1 MNRSFRYITLTAIM
15 ALSLLSCSRK
25 ENGVLL
31 SGGEGLLTLEFG
43 YDPSLSPVTRAESQD
58 DMTFKVEVIDIRSGV
73 VVKTVEDH
81 HTLQN
86 EPIALREGT
95 YIIKASNGTDV
106 EAGFDSPYFEGR
118 DTVAIVAGQEASSMI
133 TCTMANVKVT
143 VSFSDAVKQ
152 NFSKYSV
159 DVTNGLPNGTLTY
172 DGETLEGQGYFKAT
186 GSLVWTI
193 TMTNTD
199 GTEYEPI
206 TNEITNVKPRD
217 YYNIHFD
224 INGSGSAT
232 QEGGVS
238 VRISVDGTVNEQAHD
253 LNVNLNK
260 APEPAVTEA
269 SGADLTDVVRA
280 PQGVGLVGLFN
291 LKAEAGF
298 KRVTI
303 THSSEAVA
311 ALGIPG
317 TVDILAPEAG
327 VKEAA
332 AAAGLTWSDCAE
344 GETGAE
350 IDMRQLLSSRLAIG
364 TYEFAVNIL
373 DMQSQYVSTK
383 ITVKVVPNVE
393 VSTISTNP
401 WAKFAYVYAQYNT
414 ESEPEGMGFEW
425 RKAGESTWT
434 PFSGELTREG
444 TAYSARIGGLE
455 PSTQYEVRA
464 ITAAEHSDDNIMSF
478 TTQAADQ
485 LPNFNFDSWY
495 KSGKEWYANADLG
508 ENYFWDSGNKGAN
521 TLSELNPT
529 SPEETFVVSGKAA
542 RLESKYVVI
551 AFAGG
556 NIYSGSFGAVSGLGA
571 SINFGRPYTCR
582 PTALHGWYSYAP
594 KEINRT
600 KAPYDNLKGT
610 MDVAKIY
617 VALTDWSAP
626 FVVNTNTGTFF
637 DVNDP
642 SVIAYGELEDGTG
655 TSGEYREFT
664 INLEYR
670 DLERI
675 PTHVLVV
682 ATASKYADYFT
693 GGEGSLMY
701 IDEFEFL
708 FE

>member
-1 MNRSFRYITLTAIM
+1 MNKCIRYITLTAIM

-25 ENGVLL
+25 ESGVLL
-31 SGGEGLLTLEFG
+31 SRGEGLLTLEFG
-43 YDPSLSPVTRAESQD
+43 YDLSLSPVTRAESQE

-73 VVKTVEDH
+73 TVKTVEDH

-86 EPIALREGT
+86 EPIALREGN

-106 EAGFDSPYFEGR
+106 DAGFDSPYYEGR

-152 NFSKYSV
+152 NFSRYSV
-159 DVTNGLPNGTLTY
+159 DVTNGLPNGKLTY
-172 DGETLEGQGYFKAT
+172 DGETLAGQGYFKAT

-199 GTEYEPI
+199 GTEYDPI
-206 TNEITNVKPRD
+206 TSEITNVKPRD

-260 APEPAVTEA
+260 APEPVVTEA

-280 PQGVGLVGLFN
+280 PQGVGLVGLLN

-317 TVDILAPEAG
+317 TVDVLAPEAG

-344 GETGAE
+344 GETGAD

-373 DMQSQYVSTK
+373 DLQSQYVSTR

-393 VSTISTNP
+393 VSTTRTNP

-425 RKAGESTWT
+425 RKSGESTWT

-485 LPNFNFDSWY
+485 LPNFNFDSWSD
-495 KSGKEWYANADLG
+495 SGHSPNADG
-508 ENYFWDSGNKGAN
+508 DSFWDSGNGG
-521 TLSELNPT
+521 TSIMGEYPT
-529 SPEETFVVSGKAA
+529 SQETSFVKSGSAV
-542 RLESKYVVI
+542 RMESKYVTL

-556 NIYSGSFGAVSGLGA
+556 NIYSGSFGKVQLPSGA
-571 SINFGRPYTCR
+571 TINFGRPYTCR

-600 KAPYDNLKGT
+600 KSPYDNLKGT

-655 TSGEYREFT
+655 TNGEYREFT

-675 PTHVLVV
+675 PTHVLIV

>member
-25 ENGVLL
+25 ESGVLL
-31 SGGEGLLTLEFG
+31 SRGEGLLTLEFG
-43 YDPSLSPVTRAESQD
+43 YDLSLTPVTRAESGD
-58 DMTFKVEVIDIRSGV
+58 DMTFKVEVIDIQSGV
-73 VVKTVEDH
+73 IVKAVDDH

-86 EPIALREGT
+86 EPIALREGN

-106 EAGFDSPYFEGR
+106 DAGFDSPYYEGC

-199 GTEYEPI
+199 STEYEPI
-206 TNEITNVKPRD
+206 TSEITNVKPRD

-238 VRISVDGTVNEQAHD
+238 VRISVDGTVNEQSHD

-260 APEPAVTEA
+260 APEPVVTEA

-280 PQGVGLVGLFN
+280 PQGVGLVGLLN

-327 VKEAA
+327 VKETA
-332 AAAGLTWSDCAE
+332 AAAGLTCPDCAE
-344 GETGAE
+344 GETGAK

-401 WAKFAYVYAQYNT
+401 WAKFVYVYAQYNT

-434 PFSGELTREG
+434 PFSGELTTEG
-444 TAYSARIGGLE
+444 TAYSAKIGGLE

-485 LPNFNFDSWY
+485 LPNFNFDLWSD
-495 KSGKEWYANADLG
+495 SGHSPNADG
-508 ENYFWDSGNKGAN
+508 DSFWDSGNGGTSLMGKY
-521 TLSELNPT
+521 PT
-529 SPEETFVVSGKAA
+529 SQETSFVKSGSAVKM
-542 RLESKYVVI
+542 ESKYVLV

-556 NIYSGSFGAVSGLGA
+556 NIYSGSFGKVDGVGA

-655 TSGEYREFT
+655 TNGKYREFT

>member
-1 MNRSFRYITLTAIM
+1 MNKCIRYITLTAIM

-25 ENGVLL
+25 ESGVLL
-31 SGGEGLLTLEFG
+31 SRGEGLLTLEFG
-43 YDPSLSPVTRAESQD
+43 YDLSLSPVTRAESQE
-58 DMTFKVEVIDIRSGV
+58 DMTFKVEVIDIQSGV
-73 VVKTVEDH
+73 TVKTVEDH

-86 EPIALREGT
+86 EPIALREGN

-106 EAGFDSPYFEGR
+106 DAGFDSPYYEGR

-152 NFSKYSV
+152 NFSRYSV

-199 GTEYEPI
+199 GTKYDPI
-206 TNEITNVKPRD
+206 TSEITNVKPRD

-260 APEPAVTEA
+260 APEPVVTEA

-280 PQGVGLVGLFN
+280 PQGVGLVGLLN

-327 VKEAA
+327 VKETA

-344 GETGAE
+344 GETGAD
-350 IDMRQLLSSRLAIG
+350 IDMRQLLSSHLAIG

-401 WAKFAYVYAQYNT
+401 WAKFVYVYAQYNT
-414 ESEPEGMGFEW
+414 ESEPEGMGFEL

-444 TAYSARIGGLE
+444 TAYSAKIGGLE

-464 ITAAEHSDDNIMSF
+464 ITAAEHSDDNIMPF
-478 TTQAADQ
+478 TTETAEQ
-485 LPNFNFDSWY
+485 LPNFNFDSWSD
-495 KSGKEWYANADLG
+495 SGHSPNADG
-508 ENYFWDSGNKGAN
+508 DSFWDSGNGG
-521 TLSELNPT
+521 TSIMSEYPT
-529 SPEETFVVSGKAA
+529 SQETSFVKSGSAV
-542 RLESKYVVI
+542 RMESKYVTF

-556 NIYSGSFGAVSGLGA
+556 NIYSGSFGKVQLPSGA
-571 SINFGRPYTCR
+571 TINFGRQYTCR

-655 TSGEYREFT
+655 TNGEYREFT

>member
-15 ALSLLSCSRK
+15 ALSLLSCSKK
-25 ENGVLL
+25 ESGVLL
-31 SGGEGLLTLEFG
+31 SRGEGLLTLEFG
-43 YDPSLSPVTRAESQD
+43 YDLSLTPVTRAESGD
-58 DMTFKVEVIDIRSGV
+58 DMTFKVEVIDIQSGV
-73 VVKTVEDH
+73 IVKTVDDH

-86 EPIALREGT
+86 EPIALREGN

-106 EAGFDSPYFEGR
+106 DAGFDSPYYEGR

-206 TNEITNVKPRD
+206 TSEITNVKPRD

-238 VRISVDGTVNEQAHD
+238 VRISVDGTVNEQSHD

-260 APEPAVTEA
+260 APEPVVTEA

-280 PQGVGLVGLFN
+280 PQGVCLVGLFN
-291 LKAEAGF
+291 IKAEAGF

-303 THSSEAVA
+303 THSSEAVT
-311 ALGIPG
+311 ALGIPR

-327 VKEAA
+327 VREAA

-401 WAKFAYVYAQYNT
+401 WAKFVYVYAQYNT

-434 PFSGELTREG
+434 PFSGELTTEG
-444 TAYSARIGGLE
+444 TAYSAKIGGLE

-485 LPNFNFDSWY
+485 LPNFNFDLWSD
-495 KSGKEWYANADLG
+495 SGHSPNADG
-508 ENYFWDSGNKGAN
+508 DSFWDSGNGGTSLMGKY
-521 TLSELNPT
+521 PT
-529 SPEETFVVSGKAA
+529 SQETSFVKSGSAV
-542 RLESKYVVI
+542 RMESKYVLV

-556 NIYSGSFGAVSGLGA
+556 NIYSGSFGKVDGVGA

-655 TSGEYREFT
+655 TNGEYREFT

>member
-15 ALSLLSCSRK
+15 ALSLLSCSR
-25 ENGVLL
+25 EESGVLL
-31 SGGEGLLTLEFG
+31 SRGEGLLTLEFG
-43 YDPSLSPVTRAESQD
+43 YDLSLTPVTRAESGD
-58 DMTFKVEVIDIRSGV
+58 DMTFKVEVIDIQSGV
-73 VVKTVEDH
+73 IVKTVDDH

-86 EPIALREGT
+86 EPIALREGN

-106 EAGFDSPYFEGR
+106 DAGFDSPYYEGR

-206 TNEITNVKPRD
+206 TSEITNVKPRD

-238 VRISVDGTVNEQAHD
+238 VRISVDGTVNEQSHD

-260 APEPAVTEA
+260 APEPVVTEA

-291 LKAEAGF
+291 IKAEAGF

-303 THSSEAVA
+303 THSSEAVT
-311 ALGIPG
+311 ALGIPR

-327 VKEAA
+327 VREAA

-401 WAKFAYVYAQYNT
+401 WAKFVYVYAQYNRVAQ
-414 ESEPEGMGFEW
+414 GW
-425 RKAGESTWT
+425 RKYMDSI
-434 PFSGELTREG
+434 LRG
-444 TAYSARIGGLE
+444 TDHGGYCIFGQNRR
-455 PSTQYEVRA
+455 TGA
-464 ITAAEHSDDNIMSF
+464 
-478 TTQAADQ
+478 
-485 LPNFNFDSWY
+485 FD
-495 KSGKEWYANADLG
+495 
-508 ENYFWDSGNKGAN
+508 
-521 TLSELNPT
+521 T
-529 SPEETFVVSGKAA
+529 V
-542 RLESKYVVI
+542 
-551 AFAGG
+551 
-556 NIYSGSFGAVSGLGA
+556 
-571 SINFGRPYTCR
+571 
-582 PTALHGWYSYAP
+582 
-594 KEINRT
+594 
-600 KAPYDNLKGT
+600 
-610 MDVAKIY
+610 
-617 VALTDWSAP
+617 
-626 FVVNTNTGTFF
+626 
-637 DVNDP
+637 
-642 SVIAYGELEDGTG
+642 
-655 TSGEYREFT
+655 
-664 INLEYR
+664 
-670 DLERI
+670 
-675 PTHVLVV
+675 
-682 ATASKYADYFT
+682 
-693 GGEGSLMY
+693 
-701 IDEFEFL
+701 
-708 FE
+708 